1 MLSKKSRNN
10 PILMEAYHVL
20 LGYVELDRDGKIIPM
35 DGPTGIT
42 APADGAGRIRN
53 FGITHVKKRY
63 ISGKSNKQVMFEAKK
78 AFKNLGRGIY
88 FFSQEDVYGCQLKS
102 YVFYPVV
109 LAFYENEDGQLQL
122 SAFTARCLTA
132 RLAARIAIRQF
143 EKVTG
148 NFLTRDEKE
157 KEETGRA
164 IRSPIGMKRKR
175 RHAPVSRLKRLRT
188 GSSANRLRRMKESAL
203 PRWKRNGGSRKRI
216 RRTGGRCHAKTR

>member
-143 EKVTG
+143 EKATG

-157 KEETGRA
+157 KEEKKNRKGDKKSDRDEKKKEA
-164 IRSPIGMKRKR
+164 RSRKQAEKAEDRKFREQAKEDERKR
-175 RHAPVSRLKRLRT
+175 LAEMEKEWGQSKENKK
-188 GSSANRLRRMKESAL
+188 NR
-203 PRWKRNGGSRKRI
+203 G
-216 RRTGGRCHAKTR
+216 